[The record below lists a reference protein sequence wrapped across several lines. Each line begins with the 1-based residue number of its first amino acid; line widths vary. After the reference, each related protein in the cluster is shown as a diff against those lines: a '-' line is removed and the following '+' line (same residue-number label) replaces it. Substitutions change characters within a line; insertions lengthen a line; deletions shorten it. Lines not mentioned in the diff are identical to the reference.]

1 MSIHWQES
9 NLSPTNRGRF
19 ALIAKAS
26 NRLLRL
32 VNSLLDFASVDAGR
46 LQTNFQPTYI
56 ARYVE
61 DIASLFRSA
70 VERAGLQYH
79 VDIQGKDE
87 IIYTDPACI
96 EKIIYNLISNAL
108 KYTSSGSIYV
118 RCRPQDDSVVLE
130 IEDTG
135 MGIPANQLEDIF
147 KRFHRIS
154 NPSSIAV
161 EGTGI
166 GLALTKE
173 LSRVICGDLTVESRT
188 PSDQEGAQGGTI
200 FRLVLKKGYAHLPA
214 DTINLDKTPYAG
226 PEAALGYSRRG
237 IADELMDAFT
247 GNNPGPGEYSTSG
260 AASVE
265 DDDTSAG
272 ETGEQMLM
280 NREAK

>member
-1 MSIHWQES
+1 M
-9 NLSPTNRGRF
+9 
-19 ALIAKAS
+19 
-26 NRLLRL
+26 
-32 VNSLLDFASVDAGR
+32 LDFASVDAGR
-46 LQTNFQPTYI
+46 LQTNFQPIYI

-61 DIASLFRSA
+61 EIASLFRSA
-70 VERAGLQYH
+70 VERAGLGYH
-79 VDIQGKDE
+79 VDIEGKDQ

-118 RCRPQDDSVVLE
+118 RCRPLEDSMVLE

-135 MGIPANQLEDIF
+135 VGIPANQLEDIF

-154 NPSSIAV
+154 NPSSAPV

-173 LSRVICGDLTVESRT
+173 LSRIICSELTVESRT
-188 PSDQEGAQGGTI
+188 PSEREGTTGGSI
-200 FRLVLKKGYAHLPA
+200 FRLVLKKGYAHFPA
-214 DTINLDKTPYAG
+214 DTVNLDNLDKVPYPG
-226 PEAALGYSRRG
+226 QEAALGFSRRG
-237 IADELMDAFT
+237 IADDLMDAFS
-247 GNNPGPGEYSTSG
+247 GQKSGSGEYSAGG
-260 AASVE
+260 AASIE

-272 ETGEQMLM
+272 ETGEQILM